1 VLHLPATAEL
11 SGAVNERRFD
21 DLDLREEAPRSPDE
35 PETGRYSDVRCT
47 QYTFGCVPG
56 FLTGGCCV

>member
-1 VLHLPATAEL
+1 M
-11 SGAVNERRFD
+11 NEQRFD
-21 DLDLREEAPRSPDE
+21 DLDLREEAPRNPEE
-35 PETGRYSDVRCT
+35 PETGRYTEVGCT